1 MALQTIQVAGR
12 RAIRLPA
19 LAVACSTLGLLAAA
33 CDQRET
39 PSEIRL
45 EVPSV
50 ITSRDIVAVSAQAL
64 NARGVAKPVAEGG
77 DYAVEPKDLAAVSK
91 AGLLKC
97 EHSGDG
103 KLTVSINTVSR
114 SVPIRCRIV
123 ARVEAPNAGRVELA
137 AGPFKPKVRVLD
149 QAGAELSDVEVT
161 FFSKNSGV
169 AFPRD
174 GQLVPKQVGNATLV
188 ARAGESSAEFK
199 VDVVRKVMVEA
210 LPLNQN
216 TKLYFSL
223 EPAKYELTVKLP
235 SPHHMTFEWRGAP
248 FCNGASDGVDH
259 VSVCGLRAK
268 AGGVVFDNPAFLKDG
283 SKTPSLDGVEL
294 YEVP

>member
-1 MALQTIQVAGR
+1 MALHTNRVAGR
-12 RAIRLPA
+12 RSIGLPA
-19 LAVACSTLGLLAAA
+19 LALSALGMLAAA

-45 EVPSV
+45 EMPSL
-50 ITSRDIVAVSAQAL
+50 ITSRDIVAVSARAL
-64 NARGVAKPVAEGG
+64 NARGIAKPVADGG
-77 DYAVEPKDLAAVSK
+77 DYAVEPKDLASVSK

-123 ARVEAPNAGRVELA
+123 ARVEAPNAGRVELT
-137 AGPFKPKVRVLD
+137 AGAFKPQVRVLD
-149 QAGAELSDVEVT
+149 QAGVELSDVDVS

-169 AFPRD
+169 VFPQD
-174 GQLVPKQVGNATLV
+174 GQLVPKQVGTATLV

-199 VDVVRKVMVEA
+199 VDVVRKVAVEA

-223 EPAKYELTVKLP
+223 EPGKYELTIKLP
-235 SPHHMTFEWRGAP
+235 SPHHVSFEWRGAP
-248 FCNGASDGVDH
+248 FCNAASDGADH

-283 SKTPSLDGVEL
+283 SKTPSLEGVQL